1 MQHDDL
7 VGTNDGAEL
16 VGYDDDRLARDD
28 LADGKAHPLLGSFY
42 ESCGCVE
49 ESSPLSSMAEMA
61 VCVMNVVT
69 QSSLLS

>member
-28 LADGKAHPLLGSFY
+28 LADGKAHPLLVLRVD
-42 ESCGCVE
+42 ERRRLVE
-49 ESSPLSSMAEMA
+49 HDDGRILEDRPGKCDALALA
-61 VCVMNVVT
+61 T
-69 QSSLLS
+69 

>member
-28 LADGKAHPLLGSFY
+28 LADGKAHPLLVLRVD
-42 ESCGCVE
+42 ERCRLVE
-49 ESSPLSSMAEMA
+49 HDDGRILEDRPGKCDALALA
-61 VCVMNVVT
+61 T
-69 QSSLLS
+69 